1 MVPIEGATYL
11 MGSDDSRDERPI
23 HRVTIDGFRMDTAQ
37 VTQGDYEELMRVNP
51 SFFTGDPMRPVE
63 NVTWWDAVL
72 YCNERS
78 ARDGLEPV
86 YRYTERLGGSAGDG
100 CLGLDHLVIDYEKN
114 GYRLPLEAEFE
125 FAWRAGTTTT
135 EHYWGDAMDGNYAWW
150 SENSEGT
157 THRVA
162 LKKPNAWGLYDMSGN
177 VWEWCGD
184 WFGK

>member
-1 MVPIEGATYL
+1 V
-11 MGSDDSRDERPI
+11 
-23 HRVTIDGFRMDTAQ
+23 
-37 VTQGDYEELMRVNP
+37 
-51 SFFTGDPMRPVE
+51 
-63 NVTWWDAVL
+63 
-72 YCNERS
+72 
-78 ARDGLEPV
+78 RDGLEPV
-86 YRYTERLGGSAGDG
+86 YRHTGLLGGPAGDG

-125 FAWRAGTTTT
+125 FAWRAGTTT
-135 EHYWGDAMDGNYAWW
+135 EHYWGDAMDGDYAWW

-184 WFGK
+184 WFGKDYYKVSPERLPKGLDASLTKAVRGGSWNDVKGHHLRCTARGDRPPERRDCYYGFRCVAGRR